1 MVEAVEGLGR
11 IDEKKVVLL
20 LFVEFVKYISVNSMI
35 LSSPLRPRTK
45 PFCLGSMMASS
56 AGMMQS
62 AMTAAVIRLE
72 VLLRVIGRV
81 RSIVELPSLG
91 KIHKPP

>member
-11 IDEKKVVLL
+11 IDKKKEVLL

-35 LSSPLRPRTK
+35 ISSPLRPRTK
-45 PFCLGSMMASS
+45 PLCLGSMMASS